1 MKSFLVIFMINPFPL
16 DTYNFLDDNDD
27 YDKNNLSTPVEN
39 LFLDNKGAEDWVMT
53 NSPNDNYNDEYN
65 GDNT

>member
-1 MKSFLVIFMINPFPL
+1 MRMLLNAMIISIPNYVQMKSFLVIFMINPFPL

-39 LFLDNKGAEDWVMT
+39 LFLDNKGAED
-53 NSPNDNYNDEYN
+53 
-65 GDNT
+65 